1 MSSRLEARKHLM
13 ALAASTSADVIVVG
27 GGINGAGIAL
37 DAASRGLRTVLLE
50 RDDLAVGTSSRSSKL
65 IHGGL
70 RYLEH
75 LQFGLVREALA
86 ERHLLSTR
94 LAPHL
99 VHIERFTVPVYGG
112 RWQTPYLAT
121 GLALYD
127 LLGGRKAGPF
137 GHLSHSQALA
147 EMPTLH
153 RTGLRGAFQ
162 YSDGVFDDA
171 RLVVAAARSAATL
184 GATILT
190 RCEVLEPIRS
200 GALVEGVRVFD
211 RLSAEHVEM
220 KARVVIDA
228 TGVFDFEPGAVNSLR
243 PSRGT
248 HLVIPRSKIPLKG
261 GLTLRVPGRLV
272 FVIPWGGNWLVGT
285 TDVPHR
291 GDKDRPTATR
301 EEVSYLL
308 SSLAE
313 FLDVRL
319 TLNDILA
326 TFAGIRPLVGGG
338 EDTSFLSREESIE
351 EREPGLVTVR
361 GGKYTTYRRVAQ
373 RAVDFTSSR
382 LGEIPP
388 SPTKWLPLVG
398 AAAPGVLSRLGEE
411 LGPATSLDDSI
422 GQHLVARFGR
432 EAFEVAS
439 IAASADMAEPLVR
452 GLPYLRA
459 EAAWAIKREYALSI
473 DDVLARR
480 SRIAIEDPNHGMSA
494 AGFVAGLLAKEL
506 GWGPDEQADAV
517 EEYRKSSAIEYGVPG
532 RVMQGAVK

>member
-1 MSSRLEARKHLM
+1 MSNQLEAREDLM
-13 ALAASTSADVIVVG
+13 ARAAAPADVIVVG

-99 VHIERFTVPVYGG
+99 VHIERFTVPVFGG
-112 RWQTPYLAT
+112 RWQTPYFAT

-127 LLGGRKAGPF
+127 LLGGRKAGRF
-137 GHLSHSQALA
+137 SHLTHSQALA
-147 EMPTLH
+147 EAPTLH
-153 RTGLRGAFQ
+153 RAGLRGAFQ

-190 RCEVLEPIRS
+190 RCEVIEPIRA
-200 GALVEGVRVFD
+200 GASVEGVRVLD
-211 RLSAEHVEM
+211 RLSGENRDL

-228 TGVFDFEPGAVNSLR
+228 TGVFDFEPGGEDSLR

-248 HLVIPRSKIPLKG
+248 HLVIPRSRIPLKG

-272 FVIPWGGNWLVGT
+272 FVIPWGANWLVGT
-285 TDVPHR
+285 TDVPHS
-291 GDKDRPTATR
+291 GGTDRPTATR

-313 FLDVRL
+313 ALDVHL
-319 TLNDILA
+319 TLDDVLA

-338 EDTSFLSREESIE
+338 EDTSLLSREESIE

-361 GGKYTTYRRVAQ
+361 GGKYTTYRRVAE

-382 LGEIPP
+382 LGGIPP
-388 SPTKWLPLVG
+388 SPTKRIPLVG
-398 AAAPGVLSRLGEE
+398 AAPPGVLSKLGEE
-411 LGPATSLDDSI
+411 LGLATSLDDSK
-422 GQHLVARFGR
+422 GKHLVARYGC
-432 EAFEVAS
+432 EAFEVAL
-439 IAASADMAEPLVR
+439 IAASADMAEPLVQ

-459 EAAWAIKREYALSI
+459 EAAWAVKREYALSI

-480 SRIAIEDPNHGMSA
+480 SRIAIEDPDHGMSA
-494 AGFVAGLLAKEL
+494 AEFVAGLLAEEL
-506 GWGPDEQADAV
+506 GWGPDQRANAV

-532 RVMQGAVK
+532 RVLQGVGK